1 MSGLIYCSWVLDWLL
16 AVQRHSRSY
25 SATNLNQVNKVLY
38 RFTVSTSFLVKIF
51 SLAFRIF
58 LGLGTLLPTLS
69 NAQEIEARTYS
80 NAPIGINFL
89 SAGIVQAK
97 SGNYTLT
104 SEVMSLTHIL
114 DVGGQSGKLILVL
127 PYGQLTGSSA
137 IGGRTVNAST
147 EGLSDPLI
155 KASLNLYG
163 APALTLDQFINY
175 QQDLIIGASLA
186 ASVPWGKYDDNQL
199 INVGANRWFIQPGL
213 GASKALGSWRFEL
226 AGAGIFYTSNTN
238 FMGGNT
244 LSQNP
249 VYSTQTHAI
258 YYFQNTAWVSVD
270 ATYFIGGQSYLNG
283 NPISGNQENWR
294 FGSTL
299 SYPVNKHN
307 SIRLS
312 ASTGAY
318 SRTNNSYDLFGIS
331 WQYRFGGGL

>member
-1 MSGLIYCSWVLDWLL
+1 MINFACLTQGRAFAIGTWL
-16 AVQRHSRSY
+16 
-25 SATNLNQVNKVLY
+25 
-38 RFTVSTSFLVKIF
+38 FLT
-51 SLAFRIF
+51 
-58 LGLGTLLPTLS
+58 LGALLSTLS
-69 NAQEIEARTYS
+69 HSQEIEARTYS
-80 NAPIGINFL
+80 NAPVGINFI
-89 SAGIVQAK
+89 SAGVAQAK
-97 SGNYTLT
+97 AGNYTLT
-104 SEVMSLTHIL
+104 SEVMGLTHIF
-114 DVGGQSGKLILVL
+114 DAGGQSGKLTLVL
-127 PYGQLTGSSA
+127 PYGQLTGSSS

-155 KASLNLYG
+155 KAAIDLYG
-163 APALTLDQFINY
+163 APALTLDQFKSY
-175 QQDLIIGASLA
+175 QQDLIIGVSLA

-213 GASKALGSWRFEL
+213 GVSKALGPWRFEL

-238 FMGGNT
+238 FMGGNS

-258 YYFQNTAWVSVD
+258 YYFQNTAWISVD
-270 ATYFIGGQSYLNG
+270 ATYFTGGQSYLNG
-283 NPISGNQENWR
+283 NPISGSQENWR
-294 FGSTL
+294 FGTTM

-318 SRTNNSYDLFGIS
+318 SRTNNSYDLYGIS

>member
-1 MSGLIYCSWVLDWLL
+1 MINLHPMSHGRAFVIGACLFFIVFALVPTRS
-16 AVQRHSRSY
+16 HS
-25 SATNLNQVNKVLY
+25 
-38 RFTVSTSFLVKIF
+38 
-51 SLAFRIF
+51 
-58 LGLGTLLPTLS
+58 
-69 NAQEIEARTYS
+69 QEIEARTYS
-80 NAPIGINFL
+80 NTPIGINFL

-97 SGNYTLT
+97 TNNYSLT
-104 SEVMSLTHIL
+104 SEVMSLTHIF
-114 DVGGQSGKLILVL
+114 DAGGQSGKLTLVL
-127 PYGQLTGSSA
+127 PYAQFSGSKI

-155 KASLNLYG
+155 KAAINLYG
-163 APALTLDQFINY
+163 APALTLDQFKDY
-175 QQDLIIGASLA
+175 QQDLIAGVSLA

-213 GASKALGSWRFEL
+213 GVSKALGPWRFEL
-226 AGAGIFYTSNTN
+226 AGAGIFYTSNTDY
-238 FMGGNT
+238 MVGNS

-249 VYSTQTHAI
+249 VYSTQTHGI
-258 YYFQNTAWVSVD
+258 YYFQNTAWISVD

-283 NPISGNQENWR
+283 NPISGSQENWR
-294 FGSTL
+294 FGTTM

-318 SRTNNSYDLFGIS
+318 SRTNNSYDLYGIS

>member
-1 MSGLIYCSWVLDWLL
+1 L
-16 AVQRHSRSY
+16 H
-25 SATNLNQVNKVLY
+25 

-331 WQYRFGGGL
+331 WQYRFGGWSVVFYKSRRWRRRIFPTLDFGISSIKAIFLGRL

>member
-1 MSGLIYCSWVLDWLL
+1 MMKLSQMLQDKSYKIGIWMIL
-16 AVQRHSRSY
+16 AL
-25 SATNLNQVNKVLY
+25 SA
-38 RFTVSTSFLVKIF
+38 I
-51 SLAFRIF
+51 
-58 LGLGTLLPTLS
+58 LS
-69 NAQEIEARTYS
+69 PPSNGQEIEARTYS
-80 NAPIGINFL
+80 NAPIGINFI
-89 SAGIVQAK
+89 SAGVAQAK
-97 SGNYTLT
+97 AGKYTLT
-104 SEVMSLTHIL
+104 SEAVSLTHIFNA
-114 DVGGQSGKLILVL
+114 GGQSGKLTLVL
-127 PYGQLTGSSA
+127 PYGQLTGSSS

-155 KASLNLYG
+155 KAAINLYG
-163 APALTLDQFINY
+163 APALTLDQFKNY
-175 QQDLIIGASLA
+175 QQDLIVGVSLA

-213 GASKALGSWRFEL
+213 GISKALGPWRLEL

-238 FMGGNT
+238 FMGGNS

-270 ATYFIGGQSYLNG
+270 ATYFTGGQSYVNG
-283 NPISGNQENWR
+283 NPISGSQENWR
-294 FGSTL
+294 FGTTM
-299 SYPVNKHN
+299 SYPVNRQN

-318 SRTNNSYDLFGIS
+318 SRTNNSYDLYGIS